1 MNINGANRT
10 ELKLAMDCSTTSHNL
25 SDFSGSLVMLTG
37 VLYRE
42 VDVKHPRCARFSLKN
57 EKGLFF
63 VKVYEASLVELA
75 KSFEPGTEL
84 GVVGEMHSFV
94 NRRCHNHHVFIKAV
108 ALFPLNE
115 VSVDWTIMAKTGTK
129 GL

>member
-1 MNINGANRT
+1 MNINRTNRT
-10 ELKLAMDCSTTSHNL
+10 ELKLAMECSTTSYTL
-25 SDFSGSLVMLTG
+25 SDFSGSLVMLAG
-37 VLYRE
+37 ALYRE

-63 VKVYEASLVELA
+63 VKVYKASLVELV

-108 ALFPLNE
+108 VLFPLIESLDGWVLKIEQN
-115 VSVDWTIMAKTGTK
+115 A
-129 GL
+129 